1 MSSMQTTQRFAHTMG
16 VLALAAVSMMVPAA
30 ASAQVPAPAQP
41 QAPPAAQQP
50 PDPAADA
57 LRAGQQLMRDG
68 KADEALAT
76 YLKAVE
82 QFPTSVPARIR
93 VGVQL
98 DLMGRYAEARSHF
111 EKALAMPLTPALEA
125 NALRS
130 MAMSYA
136 FENNCKG
143 AIPYESRLYERYLTK
158 DKDFYMAGEIANELA
173 RVCIEAGDFSTAEA
187 WYKRGYEAGLQE
199 PNISAARK
207 DLWEFRW
214 QHAQAR
220 LAARR
225 GNKPLADKHV
235 AAAKAALDTGT
246 NPDQAPF
253 LPYLVG
259 YVAFYSGD
267 YKTALGE
274 FMKGNQ
280 NDPFI
285 LSLIAQAHEKLGDAA
300 AAKEYYTK
308 VMASMAHNP
317 TNAFARPLARK
328 KLGL

>member
-1 MSSMQTTQRFAHTMG
+1 MRFMHPNPRFARALG
-16 VLALAAVSMMVPAA
+16 VFAIGALFLAAPPSAGAA
-30 ASAQVPAPAQP
+30 PVAPAPQ

-68 KADEALAT
+68 KADEALAE
-76 YLKAVE
+76 YLKAAE
-82 QFPTSVPARIR
+82 QFPASVPARIR

-98 DLMGRYAEARSHF
+98 DLMGRYAEARTHF

-125 NALRS
+125 SALRS

-136 FENNCKG
+136 FESNCAG
-143 AIPYESRLYERYLTK
+143 AVPYESRLYERYLTK
-158 DKDFYMAGEIANELA
+158 DKDYYMAGEIANELA
-173 RVCIEAGDFSTAEA
+173 RVCIEAGDFETSEA
-187 WYKRGYEAGLQE
+187 WYKRGYEAGLRE
-199 PNISAARK
+199 PGISAARK

-225 GNKPLADKHV
+225 GNTALAAKHV

-253 LPYLVG
+253 FPYLVG
-259 YVAFYSGD
+259 YVAFYGGD
-267 YKTALGE
+267 YKAALAE

-285 LSLIAQAHEKLGDAA
+285 LSLIAQSHEKLGNREAA
-300 AAKEYYTK
+300 MDSYRK
-308 VMASMAHNP
+308 VMASTAHNP

-328 KLGL
+328 KLGM

>member
-1 MSSMQTTQRFAHTMG
+1 MRLMQTITRFASALG
-16 VLALAAVSMMVPAA
+16 VCAIVGASLHGAAPAMRQA
-30 ASAQVPAPAQP
+30 PVPAQP

-57 LRAGQQLMRDG
+57 LRTGQQLMRDG
-68 KADEALAT
+68 KADEALAA

-82 QFPTSVPARIR
+82 QFPSSVPARIR

-98 DLMGRYAEARSHF
+98 DLMGRYAEARTHF

-143 AIPYESRLYERYLTK
+143 AVPYESGLYHRFLTK

-173 RVCIEAGDFSTAEA
+173 RVCIEAGDYATAEA
-187 WYKRGYEAGLQE
+187 WYRRGHEVGLQE

-225 GNKPLADKHV
+225 GDKALAATHV

-246 NPDQAPF
+246 NPDQAPY

-267 YKTALGE
+267 YRTALAE

-280 NDPFI
+280 TDPFI
-285 LSLIAQAHEKLGDAA
+285 LSLIAQSHEKLGDQAT
-300 AAKEYYTK
+300 AKEYYTK
-308 VMASMAHNP
+308 VMASTAHNP

>member
-1 MSSMQTTQRFAHTMG
+1 MHTHPRFACALG
-16 VLALAAVSMMVPAA
+16 VFTAGALFLAAPPS
-30 ASAQVPAPAQP
+30 ASARPLQPAQQ

-68 KADEALAT
+68 KADDALAA
-76 YLKAVE
+76 YLQAVE
-82 QFPTSVPARIR
+82 KFPASVPARIR

-98 DLMGRYAEARSHF
+98 DLMGRYAEARTHF

-125 NALRS
+125 SALRS

-136 FENNCKG
+136 FENDCKG
-143 AIPYESRLYERYLTK
+143 AIPYESRLYDRYLTK
-158 DKDFYMAGEIANELA
+158 DRDYYMAGEIANELA
-173 RVCIEAGDFSTAEA
+173 RVCIEAGEYETSEA
-187 WYKRGYEAGLQE
+187 WYKRGYEAGLRE
-199 PNISAARK
+199 PGISAARK

-225 GNKPLADKHV
+225 GNKALAETHV

-253 LPYLVG
+253 FPYLVG

-267 YKTALGE
+267 YKTALAE

-285 LSLIAQAHEKLGDAA
+285 LSLIAQSHEKLGDQA

-308 VMASMAHNP
+308 VMASTAHNP

-328 KLGL
+328 KLGM

>member
-1 MSSMQTTQRFAHTMG
+1 MQTIQRVAYTLGVFALG
-16 VLALAAVSMMVPAA
+16 ASAVFAAVPQG
-30 ASAQVPAPAQP
+30 AQAPAPAQ
-41 QAPPAAQQP
+41 QAPSAAQQQP

-68 KADEALAT
+68 KVDEALAA

-82 QFPTSVPARIR
+82 QFPTAVSARIR
-93 VGVQL
+93 VGQQL
-98 DLMGRYAEARSHF
+98 DLMGRYGEARTHF
-111 EKALAMPLTPALEA
+111 EKALAMPLTPAQEA
-125 NALRS
+125 TALRS
-130 MAMSYA
+130 MAMAYA
-136 FENNCKG
+136 FESNCKG
-143 AIPYESRLYERYLTK
+143 ALPYESRLYERYLTK

-173 RVCIEAGDFSTAEA
+173 RVCLESGDFATAEA
-187 WYKRGYEAGLQE
+187 WYKRGHDAGLQE

-225 GNKPLADKHV
+225 GDKALAARHV

-253 LPYLVG
+253 FPYLVG
-259 YVAFYSGD
+259 YVAFYGGD
-267 YKTALGE
+267 YKAALAE
-274 FMKGNQ
+274 FAKGNQ
-280 NDPFI
+280 NDPFV
-285 LSLIAQAHEKLGDAA
+285 LSLIAQSHEKLGDQAA
-300 AAKEYYTK
+300 ATEHYKK
-308 VMASMAHNP
+308 VMTFTTHNP
-317 TNAFARPLARK
+317 NNAFARPLARK

>member
-1 MSSMQTTQRFAHTMG
+1 MQTIQRFACTLGAFALGTVSLLG
-16 VLALAAVSMMVPAA
+16 VSPA
-30 ASAQVPAPAQP
+30 SGQVPAPAQQ

-50 PDPAADA
+50 ADPAADA

-68 KADEALAT
+68 KADEALAA

-93 VGVQL
+93 VGQQL
-98 DLMGRYAEARSHF
+98 DLMGRYAEARTHF
-111 EKALAMPLTPALEA
+111 EKTLAMPLTPAQEA
-125 NALRS
+125 SALRS
-130 MAMSYA
+130 MAMAYA
-136 FENNCKG
+136 FENNCKA

-173 RVCIEAGDFSTAEA
+173 RVCLETGDYATAEA
-187 WYKRGYEAGLQE
+187 WYKRGYDAGLQE

-207 DLWEFRW
+207 DLWEFRQ

-225 GNKPLADKHV
+225 GNNALAGKHV

-253 LPYLVG
+253 FPYLVG
-259 YVAFYSGD
+259 YVAFYGGD
-267 YKTALGE
+267 YKTALAE
-274 FMKGNQ
+274 FAKGNQ
-280 NDPFI
+280 NDPFV
-285 LSLIAQAHEKLGDAA
+285 LSLIAQSHEKLGDQAA
-300 AAKEYYTK
+300 AMDHYKK
-308 VMASMAHNP
+308 VMTFTTHNP
-317 TNAFARPLARK
+317 NNAFARPLARK

>member
-1 MSSMQTTQRFAHTMG
+1 MQTIQRLAHTFG
-16 VLALAAVSMMVPAA
+16 VVTLAAVWFFAPAA
-30 ASAQVPAPAQP
+30 AGAQAPAPAQQ

-68 KADEALAT
+68 KADEALAV

-82 QFPTSVPARIR
+82 QFPSSVPARIR
-93 VGVQL
+93 VGQHL
-98 DLMGRYAEARSHF
+98 DLMGRYAEARTHF

-125 NALRS
+125 SALRS
-130 MAMSYA
+130 MAMAYA
-136 FENNCKG
+136 FEGNCK
-143 AIPYESRLYERYLTK
+143 AAVPYESRLYERYLTK

-173 RVCIEAGDFSTAEA
+173 RVCLESGDVATAEA
-187 WYKRGYEAGLQE
+187 WYRRGYEAGLQE

-225 GNKPLADKHV
+225 GNKALAEKHV

-246 NPDQAPF
+246 NPEQAPF
-253 LPYLVG
+253 FPYLVG
-259 YVAFYSGD
+259 YVAFYGGD
-267 YKTALGE
+267 YKSALAE
-274 FMKGNQ
+274 FLKGNQ
-280 NDPFI
+280 NDAFV
-285 LSLIAQAHEKLGDAA
+285 LSLIAQSHEKLGDQAA
-300 AAKEYYTK
+300 AMDYYKK
-308 VMASMAHNP
+308 VMGITSHNP
-317 TNAFARPLARK
+317 NTAFARPLARK
-328 KLGL
+328 KLG

>member
-1 MSSMQTTQRFAHTMG
+1 MQTILRFAG
-16 VLALAAVSMMVPAA
+16 YSCVCLLGAA
-30 ASAQVPAPAQP
+30 ALSAQAPSSQRP
-41 QAPPAAQQP
+41 Q
-50 PDPAADA
+50 DPAADM
-57 LRAGQQLMRDG
+57 LRQGQQLMRDG
-68 KADEALAT
+68 KADEALARYVQAADT
-76 YLKAVE
+76 
-82 QFPTSVPARIR
+82 FPASVAARIR

-98 DLMGRYAEARSHF
+98 DLMGRYAEARTHLQ
-111 EKALAMPLTPALEA
+111 KALDMPQTPETEA
-125 NALRS
+125 QALRS

-136 FENNCKG
+136 FESNCKA
-143 AIPYESRLYERYLTK
+143 AIPYESRLYERYLNA

-173 RVCIEAGDFSTAEA
+173 RVCIEAGDYDESAA

-225 GNKPLADKHV
+225 GDKAAAATHV

-246 NPDQAPF
+246 NPDQVVF
-253 LPYLVG
+253 FPYLVG

-267 YKTALGE
+267 YKTALAE
-274 FMKGNQ
+274 FLKGNQ

-285 LSLIAQAHEKLGDAA
+285 LALIAQVHEKLGDQNAA
-300 AAKEYYTK
+300 TDYYKK
-308 VMASMAHNP
+308 VMGFTSHNP

>member
-1 MSSMQTTQRFAHTMG
+1 MQTIHRFASALG
-16 VLALAAVSMMVPAA
+16 VFTLGAVTLLAQAP
-30 ASAQVPAPAQP
+30 SARQAPPPAQQ

-50 PDPAADA
+50 QDPAADA

-68 KADEALAT
+68 KPDEALAAYIRAT
-76 YLKAVE
+76 Q
-82 QFPTSVPARIR
+82 QFPESVTVRIR

-98 DLMGRYAEARSHF
+98 DLMGRYAEARTHF

-130 MAMSYA
+130 MAISYA
-136 FENNCKG
+136 FESNCKG

-173 RVCIEAGDFSTAEA
+173 RVCIEAGDYDTAEA
-187 WYKRGYEAGLQE
+187 WYRRGYEAGLKE

-214 QHAQAR
+214 QHALAR

-225 GNKPLADKHV
+225 GNKALADKHV

-246 NPDQAPF
+246 NPEQASF
-253 LPYLVG
+253 YPYLVG
-259 YVAFYSGD
+259 YVAFYGGD
-267 YKTALGE
+267 YKTALAE
-274 FMKGNQ
+274 FQKGNQ

-285 LSLIAQAHEKLGDAA
+285 QSLIAQSYEKLGDPAA
-300 AAKEYYTK
+300 ATEYYKK
-308 VMASMAHNP
+308 VMTSTAHNP

-328 KLGL
+328 KLGQ